1 MEKFNYK
8 AEISVSLEKNENLM
22 DHYKMQMFYRG
33 VEVGFQRLELRR
45 DGSYYFSGLVI
56 YEKFRNQKLG
66 SNFVECMKD
75 FLISKKAV
83 GYLNNTIENEN
94 KFNLYESHGWE
105 KVNSNLYMFDGT
117 K

>member
-1 MEKFNYK
+1 
-8 AEISVSLEKNENLM
+8 
-22 DHYKMQMFYRG
+22 
-33 VEVGFQRLELRR
+33 
-45 DGSYYFSGLVI
+45 
-56 YEKFRNQKLG
+56 
-66 SNFVECMKD
+66 MKD